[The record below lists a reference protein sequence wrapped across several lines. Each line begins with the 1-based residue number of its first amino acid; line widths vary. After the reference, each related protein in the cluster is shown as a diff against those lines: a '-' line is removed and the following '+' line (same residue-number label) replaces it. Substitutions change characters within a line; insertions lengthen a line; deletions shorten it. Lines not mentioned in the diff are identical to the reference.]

1 MKVKNK
7 VIVVTG
13 GGSGIGREL
22 VLSLLQRGS
31 RVAALDIN
39 QDALLETME
48 LAGPDKRERLS
59 LHVINISEKTSIDQ
73 LPGQILERHG
83 QVDGIINNAGI
94 IQPFVKLNNLDQ
106 EVVQRLFNI
115 NFFGPYYMIRAFLP
129 HLMERPSAHIV
140 NVSSMGGF
148 LPVPGQT
155 IYGATKAALKLM
167 TEGLISELA
176 DTNVHV
182 SVVYPGAIQ
191 TNITANSGIDVPG
204 ASSGK
209 EKKFK
214 AMDAAL
220 AAGQMIEGMEK
231 GKERMFIGKDS
242 KMMDLLYRLSPG
254 YAARLIAKN
263 MKSLL
268 NS

>member
-1 MKVKNK
+1 
-7 VIVVTG
+7 
-13 GGSGIGREL
+13 
-22 VLSLLQRGS
+22 
-31 RVAALDIN
+31 
-39 QDALLETME
+39 
-48 LAGPDKRERLS
+48 
-59 LHVINISEKTSIDQ
+59 
-73 LPGQILERHG
+73 
-83 QVDGIINNAGI
+83 
-94 IQPFVKLNNLDQ
+94 
-106 EVVQRLFNI
+106 
-115 NFFGPYYMIRAFLP
+115 
-129 HLMERPSAHIV
+129 
-140 NVSSMGGF
+140 
-148 LPVPGQT
+148 
-155 IYGATKAALKLM
+155 M

-209 EKKFK
+209 EQKFK

-220 AAGQMIEGMEK
+220 AAGQMIEGLEK